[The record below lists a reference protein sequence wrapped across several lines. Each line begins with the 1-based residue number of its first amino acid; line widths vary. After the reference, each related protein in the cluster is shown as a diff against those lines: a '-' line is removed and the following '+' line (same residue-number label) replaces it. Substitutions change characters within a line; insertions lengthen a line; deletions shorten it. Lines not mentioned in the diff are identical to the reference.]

1 MFLEISR
8 NNSGD
13 PGYGTDVQGVD
24 DPLQK
29 RTHTRTHTHERDYN
43 TEEKIERKKV
53 PPKSVSAE
61 QPHTRGGGEGI
72 RTGRWR

>member
-29 RTHTRTHTHERDYN
+29 RTHTHERDYN

-61 QPHTRGGGEGI
+61 QSHTRGGGEGI